1 MSVLRERAH
10 RRRAVLF
17 TGLLSAFVVA
27 IASVGVAAVP
37 ASAAAGASISGAIT
51 LPDGSSM
58 TSGQVRALQLDST
71 GDTNGHSWPVDV
83 ALDGTFHID
92 GVDPGDYKISI
103 EPAARTYLQE
113 YWPDAVGLGDAD
125 IVTVADGDSVTGIDG
140 QVDPAGVIS
149 GTITDFDGVTPSA
162 GGRAILSYIADDGE
176 PSSAPSWIVD
186 ADAEGRYTLD
196 GLTPGRYALRFT
208 PAILSGRRAH
218 VVTWDG
224 TTKGYIDVGRSQA
237 RTAIDASTWYITD
250 VSGVVTTALGQPEPN
265 GKVELRYESG
275 ETHDGYTDANGRYLF
290 FGMHPGRATLR
301 FETVGRADSTTW
313 LGGGRTLSAATWIDL
328 NANTVDAP
336 QQLGPLTI
344 AKPLASVFGVAQVG
358 RMLEADTA
366 GGDADTTV
374 AYQWLAGGTPVA
386 GATKRTF
393 TPTAAHLGTKIS
405 VRVTWT
411 QPGYATEVRTSA
423 ATRAVIAGVLTAS
436 TPKISGTIAVGSRV
450 TAKPG
455 TWTSS
460 VRFSYQWYANG
471 RPISGATNATF
482 AIGKAQHKSALSVKV
497 TGRKAGYTTV
507 AKNSVSTPRVVTA
520 PTPKVV
526 GSVKVGATVTAAAGD
541 WTSGL
546 KLAFRWYADGVAI
559 SGATRS
565 TFTVSSAQRGS
576 ALTVKVIGSARGYA
590 TVAKTS
596 KATLRVPRVAI
607 PTVTGRTYATL
618 RLTAKPGTW
627 STGTSFSYQWYADG
641 RAISGATSSALTL
654 AERHRGARI
663 TVKVTGRK
671 SGYTTVSQTSAATA
685 AVKSGKSSPAS
696 KDNCPSAYPIKG
708 NQTTRHTT
716 DWIYHVPG
724 GQYYAVTDPEECFVS
739 ARAAELAG
747 YRPSKR

>member
-1 MSVLRERAH
+1 MSVLRERAR
-10 RRRAVLF
+10 RRRALLS
-17 TGLLSAFVVA
+17 TGLLSALVVA
-27 IASVGVAAVP
+27 VASVGVAAVP

-51 LPDGSSM
+51 LPDGSPM
-58 TSGQVRALQLDST
+58 TSGQVRALQLDAS

-113 YWPDAVGLGDAD
+113 YWPDAAALGDAD
-125 IVTVADGDSVTGIDG
+125 IVSVADGDAATGIDG
-140 QVDPAGVIS
+140 EVDPAGVIS
-149 GTITDFDGVTPSA
+149 GTITDFGGATPSA
-162 GGRAILSYIADDGE
+162 GGRAILSYVDDNGQ

-196 GLTPGRYALRFT
+196 GLAPGRYALRFT
-208 PAILSGRRAH
+208 PAIVSGRRGH

-224 TTKGYIDVGRSQA
+224 TTAGHIDIARSEVRTGIDV
-237 RTAIDASTWYITD
+237 STWYLTD
-250 VSGVVTTALGQPEPN
+250 VSGLVTTALAQPEPN
-265 GKVELRYESG
+265 GKVVLRYESG
-275 ETHDGYTDANGRYLF
+275 ETHDAYTDGAGRYLF

-301 FETVGRADSTTW
+301 FETIGRSDSTTW
-313 LGGGRTLSAATWIDL
+313 LGGGRTLSTATWIDV
-328 NANTVDAP
+328 NTNSLDAS

-344 AKPLASVFGVAQVG
+344 AKPSASVFGVAQVG
-358 RMLEADTA
+358 RALEADTA
-366 GGDADTTV
+366 GGDADTTI

-436 TPKISGTIAVGSRV
+436 TPKISGTLAVGSRV

-455 TWTSS
+455 TWTSATA
-460 VRFSYQWYANG
+460 FSYQWYADG
-471 RPISGATNATF
+471 RAISGATKATF
-482 AIGKAQHKSALSVKV
+482 TIGKAQYGATLSVKV
-497 TGRKAGYTTV
+497 TGRKA
-507 AKNSVSTPRVVTA
+507 
-520 PTPKVV
+520 
-526 GSVKVGATVTAAAGD
+526 
-541 WTSGL
+541 
-546 KLAFRWYADGVAI
+546 
-559 SGATRS
+559 
-565 TFTVSSAQRGS
+565 
-576 ALTVKVIGSARGYA
+576 GYA

-596 KATLRVPRVAI
+596 KATLRVPRVAT
-607 PTVTGRTYATL
+607 PTVSGRTYATL

-641 RAISGATSSALTL
+641 RAITGATSSGITL
-654 AERHRGARI
+654 SERHRGARI

-671 SGYTTVSQTSAATA
+671 SGYTTVSQTSAATS

-696 KDNCPSAYPIKG
+696 KDHCPSAYPIKG

-724 GQYYAVTDPEECFVS
+724 GQYYAVTDPEECFVTP
-739 ARAAELAG
+739 RAAELAG
-747 YRPSKR
+747 YRASKR